1 MDSKFEKQ
9 HTDKHR
15 EHMHKAAAVVVKV
28 LIEEAKK

>member
-15 EHMHKAAAVVVKV
+15 EHMHKAAVVKV